1 MRDIKLYHPY
11 QNTYFNELQTKKTKS
26 KFEIDYW
33 GLATLNALNEILEA
47 EKKKKIKVAV
57 ASWTPIERSAKLLD
71 KEKRGRLIFIGQNY
85 KAADYILNNNISE
98 IDKTL
103 KDKYE

>member
-1 MRDIKLYHPY
+1 M
-11 QNTYFNELQTKKTKS
+11 
-26 KFEIDYW
+26 
-33 GLATLNALNEILEA
+33 ATLNALNEILEA

-103 KDKYE
+103 KDKYEIPNNFKIFKNFYLKDALIYEIFAKK